1 MRGPGK
7 SAAAQL
13 LLEVHAKGLQK
24 PPNPRMVHPEGSG
37 LLGVRDM
44 GFSVLGPQGWWI
56 PLGTGW
62 SGGGGGGGA
71 PYQGS
76 TSKGFCSISGAACLK
91 WTTVGGCSVV
101 GTSGWPRRARSTPA
115 PNLLPDTLASPRPQN
130 RDYSN
135 LHHRHRNRHQQTRRG
150 HSRDATVAFFRLSR
164 YFSRSSCGG
173 SSFDPSTTTTTTTT
187 TTASKITT
195 TAATATAIA
204 AAATTIRL
212 RQREL
217 FAAGQITKATT
228 LSYKYSVAI
237 KL

>member
-1 MRGPGK
+1 
-7 SAAAQL
+7 
-13 LLEVHAKGLQK
+13 
-24 PPNPRMVHPEGSG
+24 MV
-37 LLGVRDM
+37 
-44 GFSVLGPQGWWI
+44 
-56 PLGTGW
+56 
-62 SGGGGGGGA
+62 GGGWGVIRVQLRRAFVRFRGR
-71 PYQGS
+71 
-76 TSKGFCSISGAACLK
+76 AACLK

-115 PNLLPDTLASPRPQN
+115 LNLTLASPRPQN

-135 LHHRHRNRHQQTRRG
+135 LHHRHRNRHQQTGRG

-195 TAATATAIA
+195 TAATVTAIA
-204 AAATTIRL
+204 AAATTTTTTTRL

-228 LSYKYSVAI
+228 LSYKYSAAI